1 MRLQTL
7 KKKSQSIL
15 SITSFEVV
23 IIVLSCTDQSSIHW
37 YLMADLDGISVS
49 SFENSSKNSSTIH
62 RKMKGRNQN
71 EFIPNCRQANTER
84 EDDKDVDQL
93 FNNKTMDTSW
103 KVCYGTT
110 TIILSF
116 LLFLWFY
123 FEKFSCSYLE

>member
-1 MRLQTL
+1 MRFQTL
-7 KKKSQSIL
+7 NKKSQSIL
-15 SITSFEVV
+15 GITSFGVV
-23 IIVLSCTDQSSIHW
+23 IIVLSCTGQSSIHW
-37 YLMADLDGISVS
+37 YNMADLDRTSVS

-62 RKMKGRNQN
+62 RKIKGWDQN
-71 EFIPNCRQANTER
+71 EFIPNCHHANTER
-84 EDDKDVDQL
+84 EDDEDVDQL
-93 FNNKTMDTSW
+93 FNNKTMDMSW